1 MGDSGGIFSLA
12 GFSYQI
18 KVFILQTLEVD
29 KGCTLEYETI
39 DDVALKMNDSDIDK
53 YEDKLCS
60 VLNVEKKKAI
70 QVKRTKVTNCVAQKV
85 VKNWILADENNKD
98 IDEFVLVTDRE
109 VDENIFDSIDIDM
122 ILQDINMSSGCKS
135 IEAKIKKLGYDEA
148 KVKEKTKNIVKRSHI
163 QKYED
168 IDKEIEKKFYDF
180 FVRDGINQVTYFA
193 RIKEFLKQ
201 ITVDILEAIGKG
213 RPYLLKYEQLSHIR
227 NSIIIN
233 FTDEKWEPSFSEFKR
248 LNKISIEKMAAI
260 KPREYEQ
267 LCTCVS
273 LDSTDISRFL
283 LYAEYFVNCKRE
295 YYERGMSNIVADI
308 EYTAYDNFC
317 DVKMELKKEKKDTPY
332 DRLIRTK
339 EKPNSK
345 TLDDQMRYG
354 VCIDLT
360 SKDTDKE
367 IQISWKDD

>member
-1 MGDSGGIFSLA
+1 MGDSSGIFSLA
-12 GFSYQI
+12 GFAYQI

-39 DDVALKMNDSDIDK
+39 DDVALKMDNSDIDK

-109 VDENIFDSIDIDM
+109 VDENIFGSIDIDM
-122 ILQDINMSSGCKS
+122 ILQDINMSNGCKS

-148 KVKEKTKNIVKRSHI
+148 KIKEKIKNIVKRSHI

-168 IDKEIEKKFYDF
+168 IDKEIEEKFYDF
-180 FVRDGINQVTYFA
+180 FVRDGVNQVTYFA

-201 ITVDILEAIGKG
+201 ITVDILDAIGKG
-213 RPYLLKYEQLSHIR
+213 KPYLLQYEQLSHIR

-233 FTDEKWEPSFSEFKR
+233 FTDEKWEPSFSEFRR
-248 LNKISIEKMAAI
+248 LNKMSIEKMKAI

-267 LCTCVS
+267 LCTCAS
-273 LDSTDISRFL
+273 LDSTYILRFL
-283 LYAEYFVNCKRE
+283 LYAEYYVNCKRE

-308 EYTAYDNFC
+308 EYTAYGNFC
-317 DVKMELKKEKKDTPY
+317 DVKMELRKEKNDTP
-332 DRLIRTK
+332 DNRLIRTK